1 MRYARPYRPR
11 NSLEEMSS
19 WDAESTLQNL
29 HLNIFSPLRS
39 NEALRMDRDGDP
51 PFSNG
56 LYLANLAASSN
67 LVQDSWNAISKLER
81 PINQHFL
88 LRFIKRVFPPL
99 DRDNHVT
106 IKECHCPN
114 YNIIAFVISPVTPGH
129 LQEEGD
135 LVPSSK
141 IPDFQFLCSK
151 SNPTFSVVTSANSK
165 DSVPYII
172 TGHCLGGSIAF
183 LFTLWLLNTL
193 EPTNN
198 IPLCIT
204 FSTRFLGDSAFQEAV
219 SQYSTWNSCFL
230 HVVHN
235 DDPFPRL
242 SICSP
247 TTNQSPNN
255 PFGTFLLCSESGGA
269 CFEAPESVMKLLP
282 SQIGVDYKDVIGW
295 LEQRSTHCDHSRLC
309 GQEEDLYKAGVTA
322 QVTAVGLKPIQQTMG
337 TDALIEDIVKHE
349 RGVLR
354 QRKESFDPAKE
365 LKEMK
370 VYLAYLEWYM
380 MVCKAN
386 GQGPGYYD
394 SFKNAGERRD
404 GGVDSYKTHL
414 MDYWE
419 RVVKQAE
426 KRPQLSGTQ
435 LRLRKRWLFAGTNYR
450 RIVEPLA
457 IAEYYK
463 RGRKDYINRGRS
475 KHYILLEQWL
485 KQEEGRADPSNS
497 KSENIESR
505 LTEDSCFW
513 ARVEEAIR
521 LCISLDS
528 GESPNKFERR
538 KLIKFEEYV
547 MGLINNCA
555 VSLDIFLEK
564 SSYMQWWR
572 EYEKIVE
579 KRMMGHS
586 HESRALSLSFA
597 LPIQIC
603 STLRLA
609 RASPTS
615 PSTPPPPPMSEALAS
630 DTASAL
636 ASNADDAS
644 AERGPLLP
652 TSDVR
657 RLPRARS
664 ATSDEQGPSPHTDA
678 ASNERRPCLQRRLR
692 PSLRRRRLR
701 RG

>member
-1 MRYARPYRPR
+1 
-11 NSLEEMSS
+11 
-19 WDAESTLQNL
+19 
-29 HLNIFSPLRS
+29 
-39 NEALRMDRDGDP
+39 MDRDGDP

-99 DRDNHVT
+99 DGDNHVI

-114 YNIIAFVISPVTPGH
+114 YNIIAFVTSPVTPGH

-151 SNPTFSVVTSANSK
+151 SNPTFSVSKVAISLFNSLRGKLSRLKKEVVTSANSK

-172 TGHCLGGSIAF
+172 TGHCLGGSIAS

-204 FSTRFLGDSAFQEAV
+204 FGTRFLGDSAFQEAI

-235 DDPFPRL
+235 NDPFPRL

-247 TTNQSPNN
+247 TANQSPNN

-322 QVTAVGLKPIQQTMG
+322 QVTAVGLKPIQQQTMG

-354 QRKESFDPAKE
+354 QRKESFDPANE

-435 LRLRKRWLFAGTNYR
+435 LRAAEALALFGDKLPEDSRTAGHSR
-450 RIVEPLA
+450 
-457 IAEYYK
+457 
-463 RGRKDYINRGRS
+463 
-475 KHYILLEQWL
+475 
-485 KQEEGRADPSNS
+485 EEGRADPSNS

-586 HESRALSLSFA
+586 HESRSQLVRFMRNDPRKKYIERSQTVNEKGATLTRGASILFAPLSRPIFLI
-597 LPIQIC
+597 LP
-603 STLRLA
+603 
-609 RASPTS
+609 
-615 PSTPPPPPMSEALAS
+615 
-630 DTASAL
+630 
-636 ASNADDAS
+636 
-644 AERGPLLP
+644 PLLF
-652 TSDVR
+652 SR
-657 RLPRARS
+657 
-664 ATSDEQGPSPHTDA
+664 
-678 ASNERRPCLQRRLR
+678 
-692 PSLRRRRLR
+692 
-701 RG
+701 